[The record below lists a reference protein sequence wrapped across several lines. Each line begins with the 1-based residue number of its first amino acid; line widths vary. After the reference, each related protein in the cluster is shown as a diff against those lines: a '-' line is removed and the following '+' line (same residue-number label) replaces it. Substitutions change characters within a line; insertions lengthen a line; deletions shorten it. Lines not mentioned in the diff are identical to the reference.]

1 MPQPASDPKLL
12 AALVDALSRGIVLT
26 RERIAEAFEDAVRRG
41 RMTRQDAEELT
52 ATLVGVGRQQAQDLL
67 RAARL
72 APRRPDPEDPA
83 DDAPR

>member
-1 MPQPASDPKLL
+1 VPQEGSDPTRL

-26 RERIAEAFEDAVRRG
+26 REKLAEALEDAVRRG
-41 RMTRQDAEELT
+41 RMTRADAEELT

-72 APRRPDPEDPA
+72 GPRKGD
-83 DDAPR
+83 DDAPG